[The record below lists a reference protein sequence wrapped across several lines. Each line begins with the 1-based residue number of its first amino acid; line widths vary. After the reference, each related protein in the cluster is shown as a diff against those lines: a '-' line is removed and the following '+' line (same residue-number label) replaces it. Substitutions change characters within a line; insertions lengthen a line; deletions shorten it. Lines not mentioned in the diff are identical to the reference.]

1 MPELTLET
9 VLFVTCIGVF
19 TVAASVWD
27 LRTRRIPNKLTVTG
41 LVLGLLYQ
49 VSFHGVAGLR
59 EAGLGFAV
67 GFGFFFLLWI
77 LGSGGGGDVKLMA
90 ALGVAL
96 GPKLTIMV
104 IVASTLFVLVGSV
117 IVIGW
122 SFITY
127 GLWQTKRK
135 FIATKKG
142 TKRQSKSAE
151 TIVAD
156 RQKRRIMAFALPVAL
171 ATWLVVLLNV
181 AAVVSGPLSR

>member
-9 VLFVTCIGVF
+9 VLFVVCIGVF
-19 TVAASVWD
+19 TVIASVWD
-27 LRTRRIPNKLTVTG
+27 LRTRKIPNKLTVTG

-49 VSFHGVAGLR
+49 VSFHGVGGLR

-104 IVASTLFVLVGSV
+104 IIASTLFVLVGSV
-117 IVIGW
+117 AVISL
-122 SFITY
+122 SFITH
-127 GLWQTKRK
+127 GIWGTKRK
-135 FIATKKG
+135 FVATSEGGKQRKI
-142 TKRQSKSAE
+142 SAE
-151 TIVAD
+151 MNAQN